1 MAAGL
6 RDPEGDF
13 QAGEDRI
20 VTETRYHHR
29 VHGVPIHHDNDTE
42 RLIHTCGRGVGDG
55 PMNEDIAVSVEA
67 ACISRREVEEDAL
80 LLRDD

>member
-29 VHGVPIHHDNDTE
+29 VHGVPIHHDDDTE
-42 RLIHTCGRGVGDG
+42 RLVHSRQGVVGNG

-67 ACISRREVEEDAL
+67 ACISRREVPEDAL